1 VKNVKQ
7 HEPMDYSSQAALA
20 DKDVTIHDIKKFFV
34 QYAVSDNLGV
44 IARAHL
50 ALSDHLEGGPSNIK
64 CIKLAELHSDAVDFP
79 KSGIPAQITPDL
91 RAKLYPDFM
100 EKPKEITYPSKRIL
114 GQIFRDCSK
123 GLEPWVPQDYQQ
135 SFNKLLVID
144 GHEDYLAEA
153 KTCKEGYD
161 REMNSL
167 KNQYGVKRSEAHHSL
182 FLFSIFIKTLTLLSY

>member
-1 VKNVKQ
+1 MKNVKQ

-34 QYAVSDNLGV
+34 QYDVSDNLGV
-44 IARAHL
+44 IANAHL
-50 ALSDHLEGGPSNIK
+50 ALSDQLEGGPFHSK
-64 CIKLAELHSDAVDFP
+64 CLKLAQLHSDAVDFP

-100 EKPKEITYPSKRIL
+100 EKPPEKTYKSERIL
-114 GQIFRDCSK
+114 GRIFRECSS
-123 GLEPWVPQDYQQ
+123 GLEPWVPKNYQQ

-144 GHEDYLAEA
+144 GHEDYLADA
-153 KTCKEGYD
+153 LRCKAGYD
-161 REMNSL
+161 REMKSL

-182 FLFSIFIKTLTLLSY
+182 FLFFYSSKR